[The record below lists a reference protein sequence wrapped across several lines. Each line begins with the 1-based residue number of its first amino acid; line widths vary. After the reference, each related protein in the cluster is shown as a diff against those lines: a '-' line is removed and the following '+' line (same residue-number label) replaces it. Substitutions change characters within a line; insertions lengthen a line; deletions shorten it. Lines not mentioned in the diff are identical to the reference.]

1 MNAPVPRGGAPR
13 LRPADL
19 MPEAP
24 AQIEA
29 IITAEI
35 AAHDTTTPAGRTTLD
50 DFLAHRIAPTPVE
63 VQFSG
68 GIYLD
73 CFAVTRSNGR
83 YSVVWLPLA
92 GYFALCVDGQF
103 GPLDIGVHGPAIAVF
118 SSV

>member
-1 MNAPVPRGGAPR
+1 MTAPTRR
-13 LRPADL
+13 FRPADL

-24 AQIEA
+24 TQIEA
-29 IITAEI
+29 MIAAEI
-35 AAHDTTTPAGRTTLD
+35 AAFDTATPTARATLE
-50 DFLAHRIAPTPVE
+50 DFLAHRIPPEPVE

-68 GIYLD
+68 GIHLD

-83 YSVVWLPLA
+83 YTVVWLPLA

-103 GPLDIGVHGPAIAVF
+103 GPLDIGVHGPALACF